1 MRRSL
6 LAALLAGIALSV
18 ACDNSDGGDTAT
30 GPTTVTLT
38 TETFTGSVD
47 PMGSKFHPFS
57 VAQAGEVDI
66 TLTAAGP
73 PSTIFMGLAI
83 GVLSADAASCTLDSR
98 FTVVVQAGTT
108 PQIPVSAGTG
118 KYCVQIFDAG
128 NQVATINYT
137 ITVAHP

>member
-1 MRRSL
+1 MRRS
-6 LAALLAGIALSV
+6 LAALLACIALSV
-18 ACDNSDGGDTAT
+18 ACDNSDSGNTAT

-38 TETFTGSVD
+38 TDTFTGSVD
-47 PMGSKFHPFS
+47 PMGSAFHKFT

-73 PSTIFMGLAI
+73 PSTIYMGLAI
-83 GVLSADAASCTLDSR
+83 GVLSTDGTSCSPDSR
-98 FTVVVQAGTT
+98 FTVVVQASTT
-108 PQIPVSAGTG
+108 PQIPVSAGAG
-118 KYCVQIFDAG
+118 NYCVQIFDAG